1 MRWAVLAMVAVLAL
15 AGCSRH
21 RPPVGKW
28 EGGYESS
35 DTIIAAWLEIGKDG
49 QVRVSAPDTTD
60 VAPDTTEEQRQT
72 LREEMVARLASG
84 WGSVEP
90 RKMDFD
96 GETFRKPGGFAPQ
109 MKWNAKKKQMILV
122 LYLGANP
129 GLDVPMRPVEEF
141 TDNPFTR

>member
-1 MRWAVLAMVAVLAL
+1 MRWAALAMVAVLAL

-21 RPPVGKW
+21 KPPVGKW
-28 EGGYESS
+28 EGGYDSS

-49 QVRVSAPDTTD
+49 QVRVSAPDTTNI
-60 VAPDTTEEQRQT
+60 APDTTEEQRQD
-72 LREEMVARLASG
+72 LRDEMVARLASG

-96 GETFRKPGGFAPQ
+96 GDTFRKPGGIAPQ
-109 MKWNAKKKQMILV
+109 MKWDAKNRQMTLV

-129 GLDVPMRPVEEF
+129 GLDVPLHSVEEF